1 MPGRARVWAGLM
13 RRSKPPH
20 GKEIYLE
27 TQYNEP
33 FTPNSVGNRF
43 HDQCKDAG
51 VSRIA
56 PVFTLTSL

>member
-1 MPGRARVWAGLM
+1 M